1 MSKHKKSA
9 PPRTKQKEVVSRS
22 FSDIFYIDF
31 LTPAQ
36 KLAYA
41 VYQQHD
47 IMFMTGPAGTGK
59 THLATA
65 FAVQELLARTKES
78 LILTRPIV
86 EAGENLGFLPG
97 TLNEKVDPYMI
108 PLFDCI
114 SKQVGKSGGQSDF
127 IKSKIEVRP
136 LAYMRGTTFENC
148 VCILDEAQNC
158 STEQLVLFLSRLGNG
173 SKMIITGDPDQSD
186 LFPKFKTPLAQM
198 VDDISVVEGI
208 GVVNFPE
215 KYIVRHS
222 LVTKILKRLRE
233 LKEAKMNK

>member
-1 MSKHKKSA
+1 MSKHKK
-9 PPRTKQKEVVSRS
+9 PLPKQKKEVVSRS

-36 KLAYA
+36 KLAYT

-47 IMFMTGPAGTGK
+47 IMFMLGAAGTGK

-65 FAVQELLARTKES
+65 FAIQELLGRTKEN
-78 LILTRPIV
+78 LVITRPIV

-97 TLNEKVDPYMI
+97 TLNEKVDPYMA

-114 SKQVGKSGGQSDF
+114 HKQVGKTGGQCDF
-127 IKSKIEVRP
+127 IKSKVEVRP
-136 LAYMRGTTFENC
+136 LAYMRGSTFENS

-158 STEQLVLFLSRLGNG
+158 SKEQLILFLTRLGNG

-186 LFPKFKTPLAQM
+186 LFPKTKTPLAQM

-208 GVVNFPE
+208 GVVTFPE

-222 LVTKILKRLRE
+222 LVTKILKRLRDI
-233 LKEAKMNK
+233 KDAKG